1 MLRRFAS
8 RFAFLAI
15 LLVVVFVVARPYIT
29 PKAPIEVTLFA
40 INDFHGNLKPPA
52 GGIEIR
58 DPADPTKTI
67 RVAAGG
73 SEAMATLV
81 KQRRAAVKNSIF
93 VAAGDLVGASP
104 MLSAL
109 FNDEPTIESLDMMG
123 LALSAVGNHE
133 FDRGVIELLR
143 KQNGGCSTDR
153 TCLVQHPFMGAKYR
167 YLAASTIDRTTGKP
181 ILPPYEIR
189 TFDDVPIA
197 FVGLA
202 LKGAADMVK
211 PTGIAGV
218 EFRDEAA
225 TINALVPE
233 IRAKG
238 VETIV
243 VLIHEGGF
251 PTGGYD
257 ECPGISG
264 PIVDIVKKLDPA
276 VRVVVSG
283 HTHKAYVCR
292 IDGRLVTSGDKYG
305 TIVTEIG
312 LTLDANTKT
321 LIEAKA
327 DNLVVRTDTYS
338 KDAEQTALI
347 AKYEAVAAPMANR
360 PIGRIAMTIDK
371 VDGPKTDTP
380 IGNLVADAMWEASRD
395 KDKGGARFAMT
406 NPGGLRQSLV
416 KSREDGV
423 VTFGEL
429 QAVLPFDNS
438 LVVESLTGAEI
449 ARLLERQWENR
460 SKTIVLQVS
469 SNVHYA
475 YSESAPA
482 GAKVLPGSISIDGT
496 ALDPAATY
504 RVVINDFLQAGGDR
518 FPEFTT
524 GRDVFTGDSVLE
536 AVEARLA
543 TGDVVAPPPLGRI
556 ERRD

>member
-1 MLRRFAS
+1 MLRRLAA

-15 LLVVVFVVARPYIT
+15 LLVVGFVVARPYLA
-29 PKAPIEVTLFA
+29 PKPPVEVTLFA
-40 INDFHGNLKPPA
+40 INDFHGNLKPPP

-58 DPADPTKTI
+58 DPADATKTV

-73 SEAMATLV
+73 AEAMATLV
-81 KQRRAAVKNSIF
+81 KTRRAATKNSIF

-109 FNDEPTIESLDMMG
+109 FNDEPTIESLGAMG

-133 FDRGVIELLR
+133 FDKGVVELLR
-143 KQNGGCSTDR
+143 KQNGGCNSDKA
-153 TCLVQHPFMGAKYR
+153 CLALHPFLGAKYH

-189 TFDDVPIA
+189 EFEGVPIA

-202 LKGAADMVK
+202 LKGTVDMVK

-218 EFRDEAA
+218 EFRDEAE
-225 TINALVPE
+225 TVNALVPE
-233 IRAKG
+233 IKAKG

-251 PTGGYD
+251 PTGNYD

-264 PIVDIVKKLDPA
+264 PIVDIVKKLDKA

-283 HTHKAYVCR
+283 HTHKAYLCR
-292 IDGRLVTSGDKYG
+292 IDDRLVTSGDKYG
-305 TIVTEIG
+305 TIVSEIR
-312 LTLDANTKT
+312 LKLDPKTKT

-327 DNLVVRTDTYS
+327 DNLIVRTDAYA

-347 AKYEAVAAPMANR
+347 AAYEEVAAPMMNR
-360 PIGRIAMTIDK
+360 PIGRISATIERIE
-371 VDGPKTDTP
+371 GPRTDTAV
-380 IGNLVADAMWEASRD
+380 GNLVADAMLEASRD
-395 KDKGGARFAMT
+395 KDKGGAQLAMT
-406 NPGGLRQSLV
+406 NPGGLRQSLT
-416 KSREDGV
+416 RTRDDGM

-429 QAVLPFDNS
+429 QAVLPFQNT
-438 LVVESLTGAEI
+438 LVVVSLTGAEI

-460 SKTIVLQVS
+460 AKVIVLQVS
-469 SNVHYA
+469 GNVRYA
-475 YSESAPA
+475 YSENAAA
-482 GAKVLPGSISIDGT
+482 GTKVVPGSLTIDG
-496 ALDPAATY
+496 APIDPLATY
-504 RVVINDFLQAGGDR
+504 RVAINDFLRVGGDR
-518 FPEFTT
+518 FPEFVSA
-524 GRDVFTGDSVLE
+524 RDAYDGDQVLV
-536 AVEARLA
+536 AVEARFA
-543 TGDVVAPPPLGRI
+543 ADDVVAPPALGRI